1 MGRDEQEIMGK
12 MEQIILMQ
20 KLEKLKNNCLIM
32 IEKSIKGTWAFNF
45 WTKTFHIWD
54 PTMFEKFRAHAR
66 KKSNI
71 NRGSLNWEEM
81 RKK

>member
-45 WTKTFHIWD
+45 WTKTFHQLDKNYNLI
-54 PTMFEKFRAHAR
+54 K
-66 KKSNI
+66 NI
-71 NRGSLNWEEM
+71 EGGN
-81 RKK
+81 K

>member
-20 KLEKLKNNCLIM
+20 KLENQQYKCLMM

-45 WTKTFHIWD
+45 WTNTFNKLDKNYNLIKNR
-54 PTMFEKFRAHAR
+54 EG
-66 KKSNI
+66 KK
-71 NRGSLNWEEM
+71 
-81 RKK
+81 